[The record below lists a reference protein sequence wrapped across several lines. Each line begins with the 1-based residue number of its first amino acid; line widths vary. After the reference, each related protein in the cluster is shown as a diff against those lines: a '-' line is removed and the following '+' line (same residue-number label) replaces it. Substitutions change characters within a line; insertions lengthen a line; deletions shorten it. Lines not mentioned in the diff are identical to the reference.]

1 MAFPDHHSYGA
12 RDLQA
17 VARRARA
24 VGASLLVTTE
34 KDAVRLRR
42 PGALGAASG
51 PELARQAGE
60 ALPPVWALRVR
71 LEPVAGPPIDAWR
84 AELRSRVD
92 AAARET
98 RTERAP

>member
-1 MAFPDHHSYGA
+1 MSPQAEGRPTRPIP
-12 RDLQA
+12 RDA
-17 VARRARA
+17 IRR
-24 VGASLLVTTE
+24 VL
-34 KDAVRLRR
+34 VRLRP

-51 PELARQAGE
+51 PGLARRAGE